1 MKRNVALLLFDDV
14 EVLDFAGPL
23 EVFAVANALHGGAL
37 FNVFTF
43 AVSPGT
49 IRTRAGLKVVPDFT
63 VESCPPPHV
72 LIVPGGDG
80 TRALLGRAS
89 LLEWLRHKS
98 RTAEI
103 VMSVCTG
110 ALVLGQAGLLDGLRA
125 TTHHASFARLR
136 QVAPTADVI
145 ENERYVDNG
154 RIVTAGGIAAGI
166 DCALHVI
173 ERLAGRE
180 SAEATARHLEYPRR

>member
-14 EVLDFAGPL
+14 EVLDFTGPL
-23 EVFAVANALHGGAL
+23 EVFGAANALHGGEL
-37 FNVFTF
+37 FNVITF
-43 AVSPGT
+43 GISPGT
-49 IRTRAGLKVVPDFT
+49 IRTRYGLKVVPDFA
-63 VESCPPPHV
+63 VENCPAPHV
-72 LIVPGGDG
+72 LIVPGGEG

-103 VMSVCTG
+103 VMSVCSG

-125 TTHHASFARLR
+125 TTHHRVFDLLR
-136 QVAPTADVI
+136 QVAPMADVV
-145 ENERYVDNG
+145 EDERFIDNG
-154 RIVTAGGIAAGI
+154 RIVTAGGIAAGL

-173 ERLAGRE
+173 ARLVSRDA
-180 SAEATARHLEYPRR
+180 ADATARYMEYPHR

>member
-63 VESCPPPHV
+63 VENCPPPHV

-136 QVAPTADVI
+136 QVAPTTDVI

-180 SAEATARHLEYPRR
+180 SAEATARYLEYPRR

>member
-23 EVFAVANALHGGAL
+23 EVFSVANALHGGAM

-63 VESCPPPHV
+63 VENCPPPHV

-98 RTAEI
+98 RSAEI

-125 TTHHASFARLR
+125 TTHHGAFARLR

-180 SAEATARHLEYPRR
+180 SAEATARYLEYPRR